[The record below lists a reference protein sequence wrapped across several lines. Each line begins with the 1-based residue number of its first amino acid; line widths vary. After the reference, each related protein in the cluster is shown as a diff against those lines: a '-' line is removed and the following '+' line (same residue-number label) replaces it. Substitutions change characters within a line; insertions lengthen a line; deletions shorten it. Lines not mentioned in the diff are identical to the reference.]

1 MTIKVLLI
9 GSLPSSLYNFRGQ
22 LILCLKKSRLHVC
35 ALASGAAPDD
45 IAAINLLGASYINYS
60 VSRNG
65 LNPVE
70 DLKTFWSLRNIF
82 KRQAPDIILAYTI
95 KPIIWGGLAS
105 RFVPKGR
112 FYALVTGLG
121 FAFQRGS
128 WKKNLLIKLV
138 AFLYKVALKKSEKV
152 IFQNPD
158 NRQVFIDLGIVPES
172 KACIVNGSGVDA
184 SHFDVKP
191 LSDQPIFLLIAR
203 LLGDKG
209 IREYIEAA
217 GRVKEKYPEAVF
229 QLVGPE
235 DPSPDGITLAELSC
249 LNAKQSVDY
258 LGATK
263 DVRPFIEAS
272 SIFVLPSYHE
282 GLPRTVLEAMATGRP
297 ILTTDVPGCRE
308 TVVNNKNGWL
318 IEKANAEQLAEKML
332 WFIENQKEWQRMAEA
347 SRAMVEDKFDVH
359 KVNKALMEIMKLD
372 EKSIINKASKTSNE
386 KTI

>member
-22 LILCLKKSRLHVC
+22 LISSLKRSKLHVST
-35 ALASGAAPDD
+35 LASNAGPDD
-45 IAAINLLGASYINYS
+45 VAEISLLGASYLDYP

-82 KRQAPDIILAYTI
+82 KRQTPDVILAYTI

-105 RFVPKGR
+105 RFVPKSR

-121 FAFQRGS
+121 FAFQKGD
-128 WKKNLLIKLV
+128 WKKNLLINLV

-172 KACIVNGSGVDA
+172 KTCVVNGSGVDV

-209 IREYIEAA
+209 IREYIKAA

-235 DPSPDGITLAELSC
+235 DPSPDGITLAELSR

-332 WFIENQKEWQRMAEA
+332 WFIEHQKEWQRMAEA

-359 KVNKALMEIMKLD
+359 KVNKALMEIMNLD
-372 EKSIINKASKTSNE
+372 EKSITMSEDKEYK
-386 KTI
+386 